1 MEERSGGRAYSHVIT
16 KISRMDRLPHFLR
29 YGATLLEVGGGGQG
43 LTTELFRTVDLLQA
57 QDITIIKNLR
67 PG

>member
-1 MEERSGGRAYSHVIT
+1 MPVVWKNVIT

-29 YGATLLEVGGGGQG
+29 YGATLLEVGVGEGGQS
-43 LTTELFRTVDLLQA
+43 LTTELFRTVDLIQA